1 MASIPSRSFTD
12 PTGQEFLIRTPR
24 GEDAAAMLAYIGPV
38 AGETEFF
45 IVEPDEFPAED
56 EERKWIQ
63 DHLDHPG
70 KLLLLAEA
78 SGTIIGSLSFEN
90 GRYRRIA
97 HRGSFGI
104 GVRKEWRGRGVGT
117 ALLRTLLEWAEA
129 NPIIEKVGLEVFAT
143 NERAIRLY
151 KKLGFVEQGFGGKEV
166 KRGPGEYVDVVWMYR
181 FVKQV

>member
-1 MASIPSRSFTD
+1 MASIPTRSFTD
-12 PTGQEFLIRTPR
+12 RMGQEFVIRTPR
-24 GEDAAAMLAYIGPV
+24 FEDAAAMLAYIGPV
-38 AGETEFF
+38 ADETEFF
-45 IVEPDEFPAED
+45 VIEPDELPGEED
-56 EERKWIQ
+56 ERKWIQ

-90 GRYRRIA
+90 GRYRRVA

-104 GVRKEWRGRGVGT
+104 GVCKEWRGRGVGT
-117 ALLRTLLEWAEA
+117 ALLGTLLEWAEA
-129 NPIIEKVGLEVFAT
+129 NRVIEKVCLEVFAT

-151 KKLGFVEQGFGGKEV
+151 RKLGFVEQGFGSKEV

-181 FVKQV
+181 FV